1 MAKTRPRRKARG
13 LRAKAPQNGVAEIG
27 KEVRMSE
34 EEDDWKW
41 VLKSNEWGEEWR
53 GRGRMGKAGKGVGLQ
68 RKAREEERGGEVR
81 RIEKPMRERED
92 FFAMV
97 MMWGGTLG
105 FANKLGKMLPS
116 NQLHLPLSSGFL

>member
-81 RIEKPMRERED
+81 RIEKPMREMED

-97 MMWGGTLG
+97 MMWDFGYWMVRIMGRE
-105 FANKLGKMLPS
+105 
-116 NQLHLPLSSGFL
+116 